1 MSSLLTLPPWA
12 EYLALP
18 LVNLVAALLLSGLV
32 IVVVGQDPGTALAIL
47 VGGALGNQEAIGF
60 TLYYATTFIFTGL
73 AVAIPFHAGLF
84 NIGGD
89 GQAMLG
95 GIGAATVCLALG
107 GAPLW
112 LVLPLALIAATGC
125 GAAWALIPAW
135 LQARRGSHV
144 VITTIMFNF
153 IAATLLTWLLVDVLI
168 APGQS
173 APESRSFDPSTWL
186 PSMQAILGALGIAVS
201 ATPLNL
207 SFFIALATGALV
219 WLFIWHTAA
228 GYEIRVAGLSEGAAR
243 YGGISVERVIIL
255 ALCLGGACAGLAA
268 INDVMGAQHRLL
280 LNFTAGSGF
289 IGIAVALMGR
299 NHPLGIA
306 LAALLFGALYQGGS
320 ELAFEM
326 PNLQRELVVVIEGL
340 IILFCGA
347 LENLFRRPLA
357 RLLAP
362 PTLSSNGRGASP
374 ASGGGLGR
382 RIS

>member
-1 MSSLLTLPPWA
+1 MTAPLPAWA
-12 EYLALP
+12 EYVLLPLANLAAALAL
-18 LVNLVAALLLSGLV
+18 SG
-32 IVVVGQDPGTALAIL
+32 IVVLAVGQDPLVALTIL
-47 VGGALGNQEAIGF
+47 VDGAIGSQEGIGF
-60 TLYYATTFIFTGL
+60 TLYYATTFVFTGL

-84 NIGGD
+84 NIGGE

-95 GIGAATVCLALG
+95 GIGVTLVCLPLG

-112 LVLPLALIAATGC
+112 LVLPLALAAAMAC

-153 IAATLLTWLLVDVLI
+153 IAATLLTWLLVELLI

-173 APESRSFDPSTWL
+173 APESRNFDPSTWL
-186 PSMQAILGALGIAVS
+186 PSMQTILGALGIAVS

-207 SFFIALATGALV
+207 AFFIALVAGALV
-219 WLFIWHTAA
+219 WLFIWHTPF

-243 YGGISVERVIIL
+243 YGGISVERVIVL

-347 LENLFRRPLA
+347 LENLFRWPLA
-357 RLLAP
+357 RLLAAP
-362 PTLSSNGRGASP
+362 RAVTP
-374 ASGGGLGR
+374 
-382 RIS
+382 

>member
-1 MSSLLTLPPWA
+1 MQPLPAWA
-12 EYLALP
+12 EYALLPLANLAAALAL
-18 LVNLVAALLLSGLV
+18 SG
-32 IVVVGQDPGTALAIL
+32 IVVLAVGQDPLAALALL
-47 VGGALGNQEAIGF
+47 VDGAIGSQEGVGF

-84 NIGGD
+84 NIGGE
-89 GQAMLG
+89 GQATLG
-95 GIGAATVCLALG
+95 GIGVTLVCLKLG
-107 GAPLW
+107 AAPLW
-112 LVLPLALIAATGC
+112 LVLPLALAAAMAC
-125 GAAWALIPAW
+125 GAAWAFIPAW

-173 APESRSFDPSTWL
+173 SPESSTFAPTIWL
-186 PSMQAILGALGIAVS
+186 PTLQAMLGAFGIALS

-207 SFFIALATGALV
+207 AFLIALLAGALV
-219 WLFIWHTAA
+219 WIFVWHTPL
-228 GYEIRVAGLSEGAAR
+228 GYEIRVTGLSEGAAR
-243 YGGISVERVIIL
+243 YGGIPVERIVVL

-299 NHPLGIA
+299 NHPLGIV
-306 LAALLFGALYQGGS
+306 LAAILFGAIYQGGS
-320 ELAFEM
+320 ELTFEM
-326 PNLQRELVVVIEGL
+326 PKLQRELVIVIEGL

-362 PTLSSNGRGASP
+362 PALP
-374 ASGGGLGR
+374 AAARGGGD
-382 RIS
+382 

>member
-1 MSSLLTLPPWA
+1 MNNLSELPRWA
-12 EYLALP
+12 EYALVP
-18 LVNLVAALLLSGLV
+18 LVNLAAALVLSGLV
-32 IVVVGQDPGTALAIL
+32 IIAVGEDPLAALAIL
-47 VGGALGNQEAIGF
+47 VTGALGNQEAIGF
-60 TLYYATTFIFTGL
+60 TLYYATSFIFTGL

-84 NIGGD
+84 NIGGE

-95 GIGAATVCLALG
+95 GIGATLVCLGLG

-112 LVLPLALIAATGC
+112 LVLPLALLAATGL

-186 PSMQAILGALGIAVS
+186 PSMQAILGALGIVVS

-207 SFFIALATGALV
+207 SFFIALAAGALV
-219 WLFIWHTAA
+219 WLFVWHTAA
-228 GYEIRVAGLSEGAAR
+228 GYEIRVAGLSEAAAR
-243 YGGISVERVIIL
+243 YGGISVERVIVL

-299 NHPLGIA
+299 NHPLGII
-306 LAALLFGALYQGGS
+306 LAAMLFGALYQGGS

-326 PNLQRELVVVIEGL
+326 PDLQRELVVVIEGL

-347 LENLFRRPLA
+347 LENLFRVPLA
-357 RLLAP
+357 RLLAQP
-362 PTLSSNGRGASP
+362 QAVMP
-374 ASGGGLGR
+374 
-382 RIS
+382 

>member
-1 MSSLLTLPPWA
+1 MTAPLPAWA
-12 EYLALP
+12 EYVLLPLANLAAALAL
-18 LVNLVAALLLSGLV
+18 SG
-32 IVVVGQDPGTALAIL
+32 IVVLAVGQDPLVALTIL
-47 VGGALGNQEAIGF
+47 VDGAIGSQEGIGF
-60 TLYYATTFIFTGL
+60 TLYYATTFVFTGL

-84 NIGGD
+84 NIGGE

-95 GIGAATVCLALG
+95 GIGVTLVCLPLG

-112 LVLPLALIAATGC
+112 LVLPLALAAAMAC

-173 APESRSFDPSTWL
+173 TPESASFAPAIWL
-186 PSMQAILGALGIAVS
+186 PTMHAMLGALGIAVS

-207 SFFIALATGALV
+207 AFFIALAAGAVV
-219 WLFIWHTAA
+219 WLFIWHTPS

-243 YGGISVERVIIL
+243 YGGISVERIIVL

-299 NHPLGIA
+299 NHPLGIV
-306 LAALLFGALYQGGS
+306 LAAILFGALYQGGS

-326 PNLQRELVVVIEGL
+326 PKLQRELVIVIEGL

-362 PTLSSNGRGASP
+362 PTLPSP
-374 ASGGGLGR
+374 ASGGGDGR
-382 RIS
+382 APA

>member
-1 MSSLLTLPPWA
+1 MSELPPWA
-12 EYLALP
+12 EYALLP
-18 LVNLVAALLLSGLV
+18 LFNLAAALLLSGLV
-32 IVVVGQDPGTALAIL
+32 IVAVGQDPGTALTIL

-84 NIGGD
+84 NIGGE

-95 GIGAATVCLALG
+95 GIGAAMVCLGLG
-107 GAPLW
+107 GAPFW
-112 LVLPLALIAATGC
+112 LVLPLALLAATGC

-153 IAATLLTWLLVDVLI
+153 IAATLLTWLLVELLI

-173 APESRSFDPSTWL
+173 APESRNFDPSTWL
-186 PSMQAILGALGIAVS
+186 PSMQTILGALGIAVS

-207 SFFIALATGALV
+207 SFFIALAASALA

-228 GYEIRVAGLSEGAAR
+228 GYEIRIAGLSEGAAR

-362 PTLSSNGRGASP
+362 PRAVTP
-374 ASGGGLGR
+374 
-382 RIS
+382 

>member
-1 MSSLLTLPPWA
+1 MSELPPWA
-12 EYLALP
+12 EYALLP
-18 LVNLVAALLLSGLV
+18 LFNLAAALLLSGLV
-32 IVVVGQDPGTALAIL
+32 IVAVGQDPGTALTIL

-84 NIGGD
+84 NIGGE

-95 GIGAATVCLALG
+95 GIGAAMVCLGLG
-107 GAPLW
+107 GAPFW

-125 GAAWALIPAW
+125 GAAWALI
-135 LQARRGSHV
+135 SHV

-207 SFFIALATGALV
+207 SFFIALAAGALV

-243 YGGISVERVIIL
+243 YGGISVERVIVL

-362 PTLSSNGRGASP
+362 PRAVTP
-374 ASGGGLGR
+374 
-382 RIS
+382 

>member
-1 MSSLLTLPPWA
+1 MNSQLPPWA
-12 EYLALP
+12 EYALLP
-18 LVNLVAALLLSGLV
+18 LVNLAAALLLSGLV
-32 IVVVGQDPGTALAIL
+32 IVAVGQDPGAALAIL
-47 VGGALGNQEAIGF
+47 VGGALCNQEAIGF

-84 NIGGD
+84 NIGGE

-95 GIGAATVCLALG
+95 GIGAAMVCLALG
-107 GAPLW
+107 GASLW
-112 LVLPLALIAATGC
+112 LVLPLALVAATGC

-186 PSMQAILGALGIAVS
+186 PSMQAMLGALGIAVS

-207 SFFIALATGALV
+207 SFFVALATGALV

-326 PNLQRELVVVIEGL
+326 PDLQRELVVVIEGL

-362 PTLSSNGRGASP
+362 PTLPSNGRGASP

-382 RIS
+382 GIS

>member
-1 MSSLLTLPPWA
+1 MSSLQTLPPWA
-12 EYLALP
+12 EYALLP
-18 LVNLVAALLLSGLV
+18 LVNLAAALLLSGLV
-32 IVVVGQDPGTALAIL
+32 IVAVGQDPGAALAIL

-84 NIGGD
+84 NIGGE

-95 GIGAATVCLALG
+95 GIGAAMVCLGLG

-112 LVLPLALIAATGC
+112 LVLPLALVAATGC

-168 APGQS
+168 APRQS
-173 APESRSFDPSTWL
+173 APESRGFDPSTWL
-186 PSMQAILGALGIAVS
+186 PSMQAMLGALGIAVS

-207 SFFIALATGALV
+207 SFFVALATVALV

-228 GYEIRVAGLSEGAAR
+228 GYEIRIAGFSEEAAR
-243 YGGISVERVIIL
+243 YGGISVERVIVL

-357 RLLAP
+357 RLLA
-362 PTLSSNGRGASP
+362 AVP
-374 ASGGGLGR
+374 AVAR
-382 RIS
+382 

>member
-1 MSSLLTLPPWA
+1 MSSLQTLPPWA
-12 EYLALP
+12 EYALLP
-18 LVNLVAALLLSGLV
+18 LVNLAAALLLSGLV
-32 IVVVGQDPGTALAIL
+32 IVAVGQDPGAALAIL

-84 NIGGD
+84 NIGGE

-95 GIGAATVCLALG
+95 GIGAAMVCLGLG

-112 LVLPLALIAATGC
+112 LVLPLALVAATGC

-173 APESRSFDPSTWL
+173 APESRNLDPSTWL
-186 PSMQAILGALGIAVS
+186 PSMQAMLGALGIAVS

-207 SFFIALATGALV
+207 SFFVALATGALV

-255 ALCLGGACAGLAA
+255 TLCLGGACAGLAA

-362 PTLSSNGRGASP
+362 PTLPSNGRGASP
-374 ASGGGLGR
+374 ASGGRLGR
-382 RIS
+382 GIS